1 MRDIEF
7 RGKRIDNGQWVY
19 GCINIMQNGNTYIFH
34 YSTQFAVIP
43 ETVGQ
48 CTGLLHDKNGKKGY
62 EGDILEIKSLNYP
75 QRVVFYDK
83 ECCFLLV
90 SLKTGMHYGIDEG
103 MNPCKIIGNIYDNPE
118 LLREE

>member
-48 CTGLLHDKNGKKGY
+48 YTGLHDKNGKKIY
-62 EGDILEIKSLNYP
+62 ERDIDGSDVPMVICYEYGAYGLKYSIK
-75 QRVVFYDK
+75 DK
-83 ECCFLLV
+83 YFDPNIRWGQL
-90 SLKTGMHYGIDEG
+90 
-103 MNPCKIIGNIYDNPE
+103 KIIGNIYDNPE